1 MEGIEDENLYLYKSN
16 VEDMGNSKDK
26 PKLDKPDKKVN
37 YQKKLVINSSFD
49 DALKALIK
57 KDKDKK

>member
-1 MEGIEDENLYLYKSN
+1 MEDENSYLYKSN

-26 PKLDKPDKKVN
+26 PKLDKKVN

>member
-26 PKLDKPDKKVN
+26 PKLDKPDKKAN